1 MIRTH
6 FGLLIAALIALVIIS
21 LVGCDE
27 DERLVQL
34 SEKAADR
41 QAAQNQE
48 MTKLNR
54 EVAESTKRLVTA
66 DAESRKE
73 LVSLQR
79 DLQVE
84 QSEIGDQRDQLEAER
99 KQIAEQRHRDP
110 IIANAITGIGVLLA
124 CLAPL
129 LLCWYLLRGVR
140 DESDD
145 AIVADVL
152 IEELSSSQPRLLL
165 SAQTDRDALGR
176 DQPCHPP
183 LTAATDPDADEEPG
197 G

>member
-6 FGLLIAALIALVIIS
+6 FGLPVAALIALAIIS

-27 DERLVQL
+27 DERLARL

-41 QAAQNQE
+41 QASQNQE

-54 EVAESTKRLVTA
+54 EVAEGTKRLVKA

-79 DLQVE
+79 DLQAE
-84 QSEIGDQRDQLEAER
+84 QSEIGHQRDQLETER
-99 KQIAEQRHRDP
+99 KQIAQQRRRDP
-110 IIANAITGIGVLLA
+110 IIANAITGLGVLLA

-140 DESDD
+140 DENDD
-145 AIVADVL
+145 AIVADGS
-152 IEELSSSQPRLLL
+152 IK
-165 SAQTDRDALGR
+165 
-176 DQPCHPP
+176 
-183 LTAATDPDADEEPG
+183 LTIQVAG
-197 G
+197 GVA